1 MQLIN
6 FKEANC
12 KNCYRCVR
20 ACPVKAIKF
29 KNHQAIIDDKRCIAC
44 GQCFVV
50 CPQNAR
56 DVKSDLL
63 KIEAA
68 LRDKTIKVVALI
80 APSFT
85 GFYMNKGGFVSG
97 LKQLG
102 FDEVVEVS
110 VGAERVTKNYSDY
123 LKDNDPFYAI
133 SSCCPTINLL
143 VRRYYS
149 ELTGSLLPVVSP
161 MLATGKMVKKENPES
176 YTVFISPCLSK
187 KCEPL
192 SVGNENIID
201 GVLSME
207 EVNHLFMNQNINPED
222 LIATIPDVVS
232 SLGGSEY
239 PIKGGIGKSLGLL
252 LEEKG
257 YDLLHVEGIN
267 QVKDVLDEMVR
278 GDLSKAFIELSA
290 CSESCISGPLIP
302 SNSIPTF
309 RRKQLVRNHAK
320 EGWGKPGRSI
330 SFEDI
335 NLKTTYEPS
344 PVYLEKFSEEEI
356 VKTLSRMGK
365 RKKEDE
371 LDCGACG
378 YNNCRDKA
386 RAVLEGMSEVTMCM
400 PFMQTKAEHMRDIIF
415 YNSPNMI
422 FLLDENL
429 SILQINP
436 SAEITFHV
444 KAENMKNIPMAYLL
458 NDDTIE
464 KVWATQKSDLNRRMT
479 YEAQEL
485 VVMQSIIYLSKDNQI
500 LIIMADITDEENRRK
515 ELLKMKENTVKITQ
529 DVIEKQ
535 MRVAHEI
542 ASLLGETTAET
553 KVALNKLKAI
563 VMEEG
568 EIS

>member
-29 KNHQAIIDDKRCIAC
+29 KDHQAIIDDKRCIAC

-56 DVKSDLL
+56 DVKSDLE
-63 KIEAA
+63 IV
-68 LRDKTIKVVALI
+68 RDVLSDETKKVVALI
-80 APSFT
+80 APSFA
-85 GFYMNKGGFVSG
+85 GFYQNKGGFITG

-110 VGAERVTKNYSDY
+110 VGAEAVTSNYRDY
-123 LKDNDPFYAI
+123 LENNRPLYAI

-149 ELTGSLLPVVSP
+149 ELSSSLLPVVSP
-161 MLATGKMVKKENPES
+161 MMATGKLVKS
-176 YTVFISPCLSK
+176 IDSQAYTVFISPCLSK

-192 SVGNENIID
+192 SAKNENIID
-201 GVLSME
+201 AVLSME
-207 EVNHLFMNQNINPED
+207 EINHLFLTNNIDPEH
-222 LIATIPDVVS
+222 LISTIPDRS
-232 SLGGSEY
+232 SSHGGNEY
-239 PIKGGIGKSLGLL
+239 PIKGGIGKSMGTL
-252 LEEKG
+252 LEESG
-257 YDLLHVEGIN
+257 YDFLHVEGIS
-267 QVKDVLDEMVR
+267 QVKEVLDEMKS
-278 GDLSKAFIELSA
+278 GHLSKAFVELNA
-290 CSESCISGPLIP
+290 CAESCISGPLIP
-302 SNSIPTF
+302 SNPIPIF
-309 RRKQLVRNHAK
+309 RRKQLVKEHART
-320 EGWGKPGRSI
+320 GWKTLETRE
-330 SFEDI
+330 SFDGI
-335 NLKTTYEPS
+335 NLRTSYDES
-344 PVYLEKFSEEEI
+344 PVYRKEFSEEELT
-356 VKTLSRMGK
+356 KTLSRMGK

-400 PFMQTKAEHMRDIIF
+400 PFMQTKAEHMSDIIF

-422 FLLDENL
+422 FLLDETW

-436 SAEITFHV
+436 SAEMTFDA
-444 KAENMKNIPMAYLL
+444 KAKDMKGLPMAYLVH
-458 NDDTIE
+458 DEAMDE
-464 KVWATQKSDLNRRMT
+464 VMMSQKSDLNRRVMD
-479 YEAQEL
+479 EERGL
-485 VVMQSIIYLSKDNQI
+485 VVMRSIIYLSKDNQI
-500 LIIMADITDEENRRK
+500 LIIMSDITEEESRRK
-515 ELLKMKENTVKITQ
+515 ELQRMKENTLEITKE
-529 DVIEKQ
+529 VIDKQ

-553 KVALNKLKAI
+553 KVALNRLKAL

-568 EIS
+568 EKM